1 MALSLQMK
9 KFINSEHVGDYI
21 TIQLPGFPDKSGE
34 AVPEDARVHY
44 MEAGTGEP
52 LILLHSLGQSL
63 YTWRGVY
70 ASLSEHYRVIAIDL
84 LGHGYSARPVQFDYT
99 IAEQSEALRL
109 FMDAKGI
116 ESAHI
121 VSFSVSALYTLD
133 FVAKNPER
141 VGKVVL
147 CTPGGITHEM
157 PLAIRM
163 LDSALLGGI
172 ACRLFNRRT
181 VERCLADC
189 FFDLT
194 TINEEVV
201 DSYYSTI
208 ADTYSRKA
216 LQLSVAN
223 LDETEVERL
232 LRVIENEVLILW
244 GTEDKWHKPDTSE
257 LYHAALSN
265 AQFGVIRNAGHLLH
279 EEKASRFVESILEYI
294 PAPIDLDPN
303 AGLS

>member
-44 MEAGTGEP
+44 MEAGMGEP
-52 LILLHSLGQSL
+52 LLLLHSLGQSM
-63 YTWRGVY
+63 YTWREVF
-70 ASLSEHYRVIAIDL
+70 AALSEHYRVIAVDL
-84 LGHGYSARPVQFDYT
+84 MGHGYSARPIQFDYT
-99 IAEQSEALRL
+99 IAEQSDVLRL

-121 VSFSVSALYTLD
+121 AAFSVAALYTLD
-133 FVAKNPER
+133 FAAKNPER
-141 VGKVVL
+141 VGKLVL
-147 CTPGGITHEM
+147 CTPGGITREM

-163 LDSALLGGI
+163 LDNALLGGL

-181 VERCLADC
+181 VERCLSEC

-194 TINEEVV
+194 NINDEVV
-201 DSYYSTI
+201 DNYYGTI

-223 LDETEVERL
+223 LDEMEVERM
-232 LRVIENEVLILW
+232 LRIVENEVLILW
-244 GTEDKWHKPDTSE
+244 GTEDKWHTTDTSE

-265 AQFGVIRNAGHLLH
+265 AQFSVLRNAGHLLH

-294 PAPIDLDPN
+294 PAPIELDPN